1 MGNFR
6 RWAIII
12 ALLVI
17 AGCGFVGFRAIF
29 GDNGDK
35 VIVPQLVG
43 MRVSEAADTLQK
55 LGITAKT
62 KKVES
67 SEAADVVVSQDV
79 KPGGK
84 VSPGSSLLLQISRG
98 NRQDK
103 VPDVRFM
110 KKEEAVR
117 VLEEAGFRVEKT
129 VQVPDVNRNEGTV
142 LAQNPYAGQK
152 YDTGGSV
159 ELLLSTGGKS
169 DEGMVYV
176 PDLRGKTGEEAA
188 EMLHQRGL
196 AVGEISQA
204 VSSSKEGTVISTK
217 PNIGARVKVGD
228 AVSLVT
234 AVAQETKKE
243 PAVQETHTD
252 ENVVKAVKPEVKQP
266 VQVKKETPPV
276 KKAEVKQEVKKS
288 DKKPETKA
296 VETAKTAEKT
306 KSAEKQKE
314 TKQTV
319 KTEKKPETK
328 AETKDAAQP
337 KKAEAK
343 AEAKPAE
350 KTAEV
355 KEETKPAEKKD
366 EVKTETAAPKQ
377 EAPNKMTKVR
387 YVVPPLTSPMQLKIT
402 VQDADGQRVLKD
414 VSAKGNEVISL
425 TVKYRDKATVTIL
438 LGGETVWQENC
449 R

>member
-17 AGCGFVGFRAIF
+17 AGCGFIGFRAIF

-84 VSPGSSLLLQISRG
+84 IRQGNSLLLQISRG

-129 VQVPDVNRNEGTV
+129 VQVPDADRNEGTV

-152 YDTGGSV
+152 YDAGGSV
-159 ELLLSTGGKS
+159 KLLLSTGGKS

-188 EMLHQRGL
+188 EVLHQRGL
-196 AVGEISQA
+196 VVGEISQA

-228 AVSLVT
+228 TVSLVT
-234 AVAQETKKE
+234 AVAKETKKE
-243 PAVQETHTD
+243 PAVQETHTAD

-266 VQVKKETPPV
+266 VQIKKETAPA
-276 KKAEVKQEVKKS
+276 KNAEVKQEVKKS
-288 DKKPETKA
+288 DKKAETKA
-296 VETAKTAEKT
+296 AETAKTEEKT
-306 KSAEKQKE
+306 KSAEKQKD

-319 KTEKKPETK
+319 KTEKKTET
-328 AETKDAAQP
+328 
-337 KKAEAK
+337 K

-350 KTAEV
+350 ESAKV
-355 KEETKPAEKKD
+355 KEEAKPAEKKD

-387 YVVPPLTSPMQLKIT
+387 YVVPPLLSPMQLKIT

-414 VSAKGNEVISL
+414 VSVKGNEVISL

-449 R
+449 K